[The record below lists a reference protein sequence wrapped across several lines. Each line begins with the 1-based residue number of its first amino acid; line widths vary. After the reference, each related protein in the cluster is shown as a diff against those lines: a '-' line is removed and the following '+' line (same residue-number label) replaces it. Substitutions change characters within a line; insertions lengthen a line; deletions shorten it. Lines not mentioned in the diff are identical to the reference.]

1 MKLLVKSK
9 LNGRNLVTAFNIGAD
24 AVIRYSAVI
33 VGWMKAEFEEL
44 DQKTRKMM
52 EKYGALHPKANV
64 VSATESS
71 R

>member
-33 VGWMKAEFEEL
+33 VGWIKAEFEEL

-52 EKYGALHPKANV
+52 KYGALHPKANV